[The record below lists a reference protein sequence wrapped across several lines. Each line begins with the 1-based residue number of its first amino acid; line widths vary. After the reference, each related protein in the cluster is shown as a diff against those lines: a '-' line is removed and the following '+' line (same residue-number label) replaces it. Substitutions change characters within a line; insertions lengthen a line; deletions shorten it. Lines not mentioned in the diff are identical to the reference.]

1 MKQEECFDARFY
13 KSVMWTCNNGGPKL
27 ETVNKRKTQIYKNI
41 VINHYEIVLCDSGMW
56 ILLIQI
62 M

>member
-1 MKQEECFDARFY
+1 
-13 KSVMWTCNNGGPKL
+13 MWTCNNGGPKL

-41 VINHYEIVLCDSGMW
+41 VINYYEIILCDSGMW
-56 ILLIQI
+56 VLLIQI